1 MDIQV
6 IHRPAYSLAIAKL
19 DPNERIRAEAG
30 AMVSMSEGV
39 NIETK
44 AEGGFLKSLGRAVLG
59 GESFF
64 QNFFVASANGGEI
77 TLAPELPGD
86 IVVIEMKGEKL
97 MVQAG
102 SYMASETGIEL
113 NAKVSVKA
121 FMSAEGISMLE
132 ATGTGTLLVSS
143 YGAIFEKVLGPGEK
157 YIVDTTHLVAFDASM
172 NVERKG
178 VGGAKA
184 NLFSGEGSMGV
195 TPKTVGGLKSTLFS
209 GEGLVIELSGPGKIY
224 IQTRSPQALINW
236 IIPQLPKPP
245 SSPNH

>member
-1 MDIQV
+1 MDIEI
-6 IHRPAYSLAIAKL
+6 IHRPSYSLAIAKL
-19 DPNERIRAEAG
+19 TPNERIRAEAG
-30 AMVSMSEGV
+30 AMVSMSGGM

-44 AEGGFLKSLGRAVLG
+44 AEGGILKSLGRAVLG

-64 QNFFVASANGGEI
+64 QNFFVAPANGGEV

-86 IVVIEMKGEKL
+86 IAVIEMSGNKL
-97 MVQAG
+97 MIQSG
-102 SYMASETGIEL
+102 SYMASESTIEL

-143 YGAIFEKVLGPGEK
+143 YGAIYEKTLNAGET
-157 YIVDTTHLVAFDASM
+157 YIVDSSHLVAFD
-172 NVERKG
+172 G
-178 VGGAKA
+178 T
-184 NLFSGEGSMGV
+184 MGV
-195 TPKTVGGLKSTLFS
+195 QPKPVGGLKSTLFS

-245 SSPNH
+245 AVKSS